1 MTSPATLEAE
11 KLTKVFETRSR
22 LFGRR
27 TRLVAVENVSFSV
40 AQGETLGIVGES
52 GSGKSTIARLL
63 LRLIE
68 PTSGTVRLN
77 GQDVGDLSPTT
88 LRRLRSGMQMVFQ
101 DPFSSLNPRLRV
113 GYQLMEPLL
122 VHQIC
127 GKREAADQ
135 IASLLVRVGLSPH
148 HANAFPHEFSGGQR
162 QRIAI
167 ARALAVKPDL
177 IVADEAVSAL
187 DVSIRAQIL
196 NLLDDIRQGSKL
208 SMIFISHDLG
218 VVRHI
223 ADRVAVM
230 YLGRFVE
237 VGPVAEVFSHP
248 RHPYTRELLDAMPV
262 PDPARPRRAFRVPP
276 RSEPISGCAFAP
288 RCPLAVAEC
297 RTTRPE
303 LAPAGGGRASAC
315 LRATDVP
322 AFSVDAQDAGN
333 PARQRLRRLQDRYL
347 AMPAGSAAA

>member
-1 MTSPATLEAE
+1 MTSPATLEAQR
-11 KLTKVFETRSR
+11 LTKVFETGSN

-27 TRLVAVENVSFSV
+27 LRTVAVDDISFSV

-68 PTSGTVRLN
+68 PTSGTIYLK
-77 GQDVGDLSPTT
+77 GQDIGDLSAPA
-88 LRRLRSGMQMVFQ
+88 LRRLRSRMQMVFQ
-101 DPFSSLNPRLRV
+101 DPFSSLNPRLRI

-122 VHQIC
+122 VHRIC
-127 GKREAADQ
+127 GKHEATEQ

-148 HANAFPHEFSGGQR
+148 HANTLPHQLSGGQR

-167 ARALAVKPDL
+167 ARALAANPDL

-230 YLGRFVE
+230 FLGRFVE
-237 VGPVAEVFSHP
+237 IGPVREVFSYP
-248 RHPYTRELLDAMPV
+248 QHPYTRELLDAMPV
-262 PDPARPRRAFRVPP
+262 PEPGRPRRAVRAPP
-276 RSEPISGCAFAP
+276 RGEQIRGCSFAP
-288 RCPLAVAEC
+288 RCPLAIDEC
-297 RTTRPE
+297 RAIRPE
-303 LAPAGGGRASAC
+303 LVATSEAHASAC

-322 AFSVDAQDAGN
+322 AFSIDGVDAEN
-333 PARQRLRRLQDRYL
+333 PTRQRLRRLQDRFL
-347 AMPAGSAAA
+347 AGPSGNVAA

>member
-27 TRLVAVENVSFSV
+27 NRVLAVDDISFSV
-40 AQGETLGIVGES
+40 ARGETLGIVGES

-68 PTSGTVRLN
+68 PTSGSVRLN
-77 GQDVGDLSPTT
+77 GQDLDDLSATT
-88 LRRLRSGMQMVFQ
+88 LRRLRCGMQMVFQ

-127 GKREAADQ
+127 GKQEAADR
-135 IASLLVRVGLSPH
+135 IASLLVRVGLSPR

-167 ARALAVKPDL
+167 ARALAVEPDL
-177 IVADEAVSAL
+177 IIADEAVSAL

-196 NLLDDIRQGSKL
+196 NLLDDIRRESQL

-218 VVRHI
+218 VVRHV
-223 ADRVAVM
+223 ADRVAVV
-230 YLGRFVE
+230 YLGRIVE
-237 VGPVAEVFSHP
+237 IGPVADVFTQP
-248 RHPYTRELLDAMPV
+248 RHPYTRELLEVMPI
-262 PDPARPRRAFRVPP
+262 PDPTRSRGALRVSAGNAPV
-276 RSEPISGCAFAP
+276 SGCSFAP

-297 RTTRPE
+297 RSVRPE
-303 LAPAGGGRASAC
+303 LMPVGAGRASAC

-322 AFSVDAQDAGN
+322 AFSAGEDRADN

-347 AMPAGSAAA
+347 GMPSGSAAA